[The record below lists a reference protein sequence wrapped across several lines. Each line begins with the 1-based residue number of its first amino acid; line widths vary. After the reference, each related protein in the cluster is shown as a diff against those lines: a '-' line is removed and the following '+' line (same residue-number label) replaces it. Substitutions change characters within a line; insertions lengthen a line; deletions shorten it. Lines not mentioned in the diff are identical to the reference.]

1 MVTCVLCKA
10 MKLVCTVGLYSA
22 PGLYIC
28 PECHKASSEAVTGN
42 LGVVSQLSNVR
53 IADYDLVQLF
63 HCRMAM
69 AISVQ
74 QNYVTL

>member
-1 MVTCVLCKA
+1 MTCMLHKA
-10 MKLVCTVGLYSA
+10 MGLVHTVELYSI

-28 PECHKASSEAVTGN
+28 PKCCKACSEAVTGN
-42 LGVVSQLSNVR
+42 VR
-53 IADYDLVQLF
+53 IVDDDLVPLF
-63 HCRMAM
+63 PHRMAM